1 MALTEHSIHSGCFSN
16 GFYVHILAVIVV
28 LGLYLWTL
36 MGFFRPGE
44 PADLARCR
52 HVCMCMYECMY
63 VCVYSYLSSGCVMPI
78 VLAISCKVWV
88 VLLKEGTLE
97 M

>member
-44 PADLARCR
+44 PVDLARCR

-63 VCVYSYLSSGCVMPI
+63 VCMCVFVSFQRLCYANRARNFLQGMGSL
-78 VLAISCKVWV
+78 VKRRHA
-88 VLLKEGTLE
+88 
-97 M
+97 